1 MTACVG
7 YNYTI
12 NEPQKWIYS
21 TSLSVDRIHEIR
33 HKPVKIYVKT
43 KPREKKQRHVK
54 LRTVATNNN
63 NKNTIVFVRIFR

>member
-21 TSLSVDRIHEIR
+21 TSLFDVNTIF
-33 HKPVKIYVKT
+33 T
-43 KPREKKQRHVK
+43 KLGTKLLNYKNKVQASRPITKKKQV
-54 LRTVATNNN
+54 LLPS
-63 NKNTIVFVRIFR
+63 